1 MKILMVY
8 PECPETFWSMKHII
22 KLLGKK
28 ATLPPLGL
36 MTVSALLPEEYEKK
50 LIDLNTRTL
59 ESVSD
64 EEFLWADL
72 VFISAMIVQ
81 KNSSIEVIKRC
92 RKLGVKTVAGGPMFT
107 SLHHLFEDVDHFV
120 INEGEVTIPMFI
132 EDLKNGELKRY
143 YTSEVKPELTISPVP
158 DFSLIKHEDYYTMPL
173 QTSRGCPFDCDF
185 CDIVNL
191 NGRIPRSKEPE
202 QVIKELEEI
211 KKLGWNKSIFIV
223 DDNFLGNKEKT
234 KALLKAII
242 EWRQKVDFKPMFFT
256 EISINASDDDE
267 LLDLMR
273 RAGFFMVFVGIETP
287 STESLQECHKVQNQN
302 RNLVESIRRFYKY
315 GMEVTGGFIVGF
327 DSDDETIFQRQLD
340 FIQEA
345 GVSKA
350 MIDILQALPG
360 TKLYKRL
367 EAEGRLLQTSS
378 GVCQDST
385 TNFVSKMAPDVL
397 HRGYQELV
405 RKAYSPKYYFDRVSN
420 FIKYYEPVRKIPVIK
435 RIVPSIIK
443 IYAVLKYLKKGRME
457 FARFMLRTLATRPKC
472 LAQALDQAVLY
483 IHFSRVFN

>member
-8 PECPETFWSMKHII
+8 PECPDTFWSMKHII

-36 MTVSALLPEEYEKK
+36 MTVSALLPEEYERK

-59 ESVSD
+59 DSVTD

-81 KNSSIEVIKRC
+81 KDSSIEVIKRC
-92 RKLGVKTVAGGPMFT
+92 KGLGIKTVAGGPMFT

-132 EDLKNGELKRY
+132 EDLKKGQLKKY
-143 YTSEVKPELTISPVP
+143 YTSDTKPELTISPIP
-158 DFSLIKHEDYYTMPL
+158 DFSLIEYDDYYTMPI

-191 NGRIPRSKEPE
+191 NGRIPRSKAPE
-202 QVIKELEEI
+202 QVIEELEKI
-211 KKLGWNKSIFIV
+211 KNLGWDKSIFIV

-242 EWRQKVDFKPMFFT
+242 AWRKTVDFKPMFFT
-256 EISINASDDDE
+256 EISINASDDAE

-273 RAGFFMVFVGIETP
+273 QAGFFMVFVGIETP
-287 STESLQECHKVQNQN
+287 SMESLQECHKVQNQN
-302 RNLVESIRRFYKY
+302 RNLIESIREFYKY

-327 DSDDETIFQRQLD
+327 DSDDETIFQCQLD

-385 TNFVSKMAPDVL
+385 TNFVSKMDSDIL
-397 HRGYQELV
+397 QSGYKALV
-405 RKAYSPKYYFDRVSN
+405 KKAYSPKYYFNRVSN
-420 FIKYYEPVRKIPVIK
+420 FIKYYEPTRKIPIHK
-435 RIVPSIIK
+435 RIIPSIIK
-443 IYAVLKYLKKGRME
+443 IYAVLKYLKKGRIE
-457 FARFMLRTLATRPKC
+457 FGQFMLKTLLTRPKC
-472 LAQALDQAVLY
+472 IAQALDQAVLY
-483 IHFSRVFN
+483 IHFSKVFN